1 MRTIAFALLIS
12 GVSSAAL
19 LSSSSKLESHDDAQ
33 PEQMNLQK
41 DTLQAEDTSTGSK
54 HSQQILLQNTLEGL
68 GGKTDE
74 LGRSDQKAQQILLQN
89 TLEGLG
95 SKTDEL
101 GRSDRKAQQVLLQNT
116 LEGLGGKTDELGR
129 SDRKAQQI
137 LL

>member
-1 MRTIAFALLIS
+1 MKTIAFALLIS

-19 LSSSSKLESHDDAQ
+19 SSSFELESHDDAQQFEKHTGHETNLRSVLAQGQ

-41 DTLQAEDTSTGSK
+41 DALQAEDTSTGSK

-68 GGKTDE
+68 GGKTGE

-95 SKTDEL
+95 
-101 GRSDRKAQQVLLQNT
+101 
-116 LEGLGGKTDELGR
+116 GKTDELGR
-129 SDRKAQQI
+129 SDQKAQ
-137 LL
+137 